1 MANQIESIIKRLVR
15 KAVNDFFNEAAP
27 KAVYVEEKAKKKRRE
42 ERSYFRTRNA
52 WNNLSSVITFLF
64 FLMIIFFPFKNF
76 NNNRKIQL
84 KATVKLT
91 TT

>member
-52 WNNLSSVITFLF
+52 WNNLPLVITFLF

>member
-52 WNNLSSVITFLF
+52 WNNLSLVITFLF
-64 FLMIIFFPFKNF
+64 
-76 NNNRKIQL
+76 
-84 KATVKLT
+84 
-91 TT
+91 

>member
-27 KAVYVEEKAKKKRRE
+27 KAVYVEEKAKEKRRE

-52 WNNLSSVITFLF
+52 WNNLSLVITFLF

>member
-27 KAVYVEEKAKKKRRE
+27 KTVYVEEKAKKKRRE
-42 ERSYFRTRNA
+42 ERSYFRTGNA
-52 WNNLSSVITFLF
+52 WNNLSLVITFLF

-76 NNNRKIQL
+76 SNNRKIQL